1 MQRPADL
8 GLPSFDSRGP
18 LAIDLV
24 VHHPLSLSENRT
36 SELAKTSLKGAEQH
50 KIANSE
56 ALCNAN
62 GWLFSPMGCHP
73 WAGVG
78 PHGAAIRLKLEKEI
92 TRDLQGWPK
101 RRLLQEF
108 RANMSFALTMF
119 KAKQGHRKTHYR
131 TEQQTRNH
139 HQSSGEVPY
148 SRRKICESQR
158 QRRLKRS
165 SSDQSG
171 SEGSGRGH
179 PHLRV
184 GVCRTKQTNT
194 HVCNTET
201 NINRHNE
208 HKTTGPLQ

>member
-50 KIANSE
+50 KILNSE

-62 GWLFSPMGCHP
+62 GWLFSPMGWHP

-92 TRDLQGWPK
+92 TGDLQGWPK
-101 RRLLQEF
+101 RRLIQEF
-108 RANMSFALTMF
+108 RANMSFALMAF
-119 KAKQGHRKTHYR
+119 IAKQLRASEDALPDGAVDPGPPPVFRGGPVFSEAELR
-131 TEQQTRNH
+131 EPEAEEVDEVFLGPIRIRGIRPQPPPP
-139 HQSSGEVPY
+139 SGGSVP
-148 SRRKICESQR
+148 
-158 QRRLKRS
+158 
-165 SSDQSG
+165 
-171 SEGSGRGH
+171 H
-179 PHLRV
+179 
-184 GVCRTKQTNT
+184 
-194 HVCNTET
+194 
-201 NINRHNE
+201 
-208 HKTTGPLQ
+208 